1 MLHFSQAEVPHPD
14 VQERGAGVPLPPADS
29 GESQVE
35 EESRAPAVP
44 GLLSAEVPEA
54 RAAATALPASSEED
68 SYGSSAKEE
77 SETSSS
83 SAAAIRA
90 AQTALPSDDESDLA
104 DDVDSEAP
112 SADSPTSDQRPSIS
126 RLDISRQAD
135 GDDEAESAAPFGPLS
150 GRKLDFSLA
159 ETHVAEEAHRPPTSP
174 LPAQRQEP
182 AAPAAVPLT
191 LPSPAPATAALTPAA
206 ASTSSFSFGSMPAFS
221 GGSTGAFLPATLAG
235 SSAAASSGTVLGSAP
250 STTPPLKLGMFGSAP
265 ALASGVAVPATSVLS
280 KHQVCSPMLSSASYD
295 FIS

>member
-1 MLHFSQAEVPHPD
+1 M
-14 VQERGAGVPLPPADS
+14 QERGAGVSLPPADS

-35 EESRAPAVP
+35 KESRAPAVP

-77 SETSSS
+77 SETCSS
-83 SAAAIRA
+83 SAATVRA
-90 AQTALPSDDESDLA
+90 AQIALPSDDESDLA
-104 DDVDSEAP
+104 DDANSKAS
-112 SADSPTSDQRPSIS
+112 SADSSAADHQPSIS

-150 GRKLDFSLA
+150 GRKLDFSSA
-159 ETHVAEEAHRPPTSP
+159 ETHVAKEAHRTPTSP
-174 LPAQRQEP
+174 PPAQRQDRI
-182 AAPAAVPLT
+182 APAALPLT
-191 LPSPAPATAALTPAA
+191 LPSPALATAALSPAA

-221 GGSTGAFLPATLAG
+221 GGSTDAFLPATLAG
-235 SSAAASSGTVLGSAP
+235 SSAAASSGTVLGSVP
-250 STTPPLKLGMFGSAP
+250 STTPPLQLGIFGSAP

-280 KHQVCSPMLSSASYD
+280 KNQVCSPVLSSTSYT
-295 FIS
+295 FIDLLAWLS